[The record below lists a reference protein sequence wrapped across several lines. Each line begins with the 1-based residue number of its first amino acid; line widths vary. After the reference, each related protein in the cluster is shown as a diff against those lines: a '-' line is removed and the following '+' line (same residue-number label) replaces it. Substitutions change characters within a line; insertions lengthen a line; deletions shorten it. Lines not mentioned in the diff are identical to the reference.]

1 MSGIISLILLVFLT
15 SCGSKVSSYRDVET
29 ELCDGSTYQL
39 IEAGKTHVS
48 AESYWLL
55 KIDCKTSD
63 MTLTQIIANRKV
75 KEQKNPVKLSISEGV
90 ITLLDEAGNVNS
102 KLLNTDFPRETLYFY
117 IPQPSLLR
125 VDTGEEE
132 MLFQK
137 FQLTSHA
144 LE

>member
-1 MSGIISLILLVFLT
+1 MRLVITMILLAFLT
-15 SCGSKVSSYRDVET
+15 SCGSTVSSYRDVET

-48 AESYWLL
+48 PESYLLL
-55 KIDCKTSD
+55 KVDCKASD
-63 MTLTQIIANRKV
+63 MTLTQVVANRKV

-90 ITLLDEAGNVNS
+90 ITLLDEAGNVNN

-125 VDTGEEE
+125 IDTGEEE

-137 FQLTSHA
+137 FQLTSHV